1 MRRFAFAAA
10 VILFGCGPSPTIV
23 RPSELSLMTNPSS
36 SAAPMPAPAPAPVID
51 AAPVTD
57 GDVTVARVH
66 GVDVL
71 VKRIPG
77 AELAAMQLCI
87 RGGARNVSAADAGIE
102 RLALRTAIAGG
113 TSALDK
119 DAYFRKLAAL
129 GSNIGA
135 LTNPDYASLTGKTL
149 TQHWDKTFEIL
160 VDTFLRPA
168 LPASEF
174 ELQKQRQIAA
184 LRSEDE
190 DPDATLSVLAHRVL
204 FAKHPFENRSIGTEA
219 TVSKLTHDAVNVHLA
234 KLRESGR
241 LLFVTV
247 GDVNPEHV
255 IERVKAAFGGLPTG
269 TYGQAPYPSITFDKP
284 SLQIT
289 ERKLSTNYIQAS
301 FSAPRWGNPEFVD
314 GMIAIDLLRS
324 HLFEQVRT
332 KRNLSYAPGA
342 TFSTNHSVPTGY
354 LYVTATDPNTT
365 LRVMFDE
372 VRKLQDEPVSEDEL
386 AGAKATFLTRYL
398 MQGESSDAQAEML
411 AAAFLLGGDWKF
423 VRTLP
428 ERVRAVTPGHIQAFA
443 KTYMR
448 RFQTVV
454 LGDPSK
460 IDGALF
466 TSL

>member
-1 MRRFAFAAA
+1 MRRLVFAAA
-10 VILFGCGPSPTIV
+10 LGLVGCGPSPTIV
-23 RPSELSLMTNPSS
+23 RPLEPTPVTNPPH
-36 SAAPMPAPAPAPVID
+36 AAATAPVPIAD
-51 AAPVTD
+51 IADPAPVTD

-87 RGGARNVSAADAGIE
+87 RGGARNVSPEDAGIE
-102 RLALRTAIAGG
+102 RLALRTAISGG
-113 TSALDK
+113 TSTLDK
-119 DAYFRKLAAL
+119 DTYFRKLAAL
-129 GSNIGA
+129 GSDIAA
-135 LTNPDYASLTGKTL
+135 LTNPDYGSLTGKTL
-149 TQHWDKTFEIL
+149 TQHWDATFEIL
-160 VDTFLRPA
+160 VDTFLHPA
-168 LPASEF
+168 LPESEV
-174 ELQKQRQIAA
+174 ELQKQRQMAA
-184 LRSEDE
+184 LRFEDE

-204 FAKHPFENRSIGTEA
+204 FAKHPFEHRSLGTEA
-219 TVSKLTHDAVNVHLA
+219 TVSHLTRDALNVHLA

-255 IERVKAAFGGLPTG
+255 IERVKSAFGGLPLG
-269 TYGQAPYPSITFDKP
+269 TFRDAPSPGLSFDKP
-284 SLQIT
+284 SLRIT
-289 ERKLSTNYIQAS
+289 ERKLSTNYIQVS
-301 FSAPRWGNPEFVD
+301 FSAPRWENPEFID
-314 GMIAIDLLRS
+314 GMIAIDILRS
-324 HLFEQVRT
+324 HLFEQIRT

-354 LYVTATDPNTT
+354 LYVTAVDPNATV
-365 LRVMFDE
+365 RVMFDE

-398 MQGESSDAQAEML
+398 MQGESSDAQTELL

-423 VRTLP
+423 VRALP
-428 ERVRAVTPGHIQAFA
+428 ERIRAVTPGHVQAFA

-454 LGDPSK
+454 LGDPTK
-460 IDGALF
+460 IDRALF